1 MKDLSNMDM
10 KKYWQIIKGR
20 KYLFI
25 LVSMIVMSAIV
36 WGSFFMPKI
45 YKADSTVF
53 IERNIIKSLVKGM
66 VVSPSL
72 ANRLKVLTY
81 TMNSRDMLM
90 KVIRSLDLDVQASGP
105 GEIDSMIADFRRNT
119 NISIKGRDLFMVS
132 YKGKDPKMVRDYIN
146 ALISIYVEEN
156 TSSKREQTSTASQ
169 FLTEQIAHY
178 KKRLEESEDKIAKFR
193 IENDLYYAADEK
205 TIVEDIKSMTEE
217 LARTKMVIKEYDAKM
232 KKIQAQLSGEEPLTL
247 AIVDN
252 EQNENR
258 DLAMRLQNLERS
270 LPVLLTRF
278 TENYPEV
285 IRIKAEIET
294 VKEQIKVQKQADM
307 MGDIFEADEFG
318 SGTSVMNP
326 VFQKLKEDGLKVESD
341 VDSLKAKEATLI
353 KRISKLES
361 DLKNMPEDQKILA
374 GLMRERATHR
384 KIYEQLLGRMG
395 QAEVSQQMELEDKG
409 TTFRIVDP
417 AVLPTKPV
425 SPDRI
430 KFILIGIVAGI
441 VSAVGVLLLLEYFDH
456 SFKDVDSLRST
467 YNLPVFAVIPQI
479 ITEQDIEKN
488 KRMDRAVY
496 AVSILYLSVIGGLFI
511 KEIADKF
518 L

>member
-1 MKDLSNMDM
+1 MKELTNMDI
-10 KKYWQIIKGR
+10 KKYWQIIMGR

-45 YKADSTVF
+45 YQAKSTVF

-81 TMNSRDMLM
+81 TMHSREMLM
-90 KVIRSLDLDVQASGP
+90 KVIRALDLDVQVNGP
-105 GEIDSMIADFRRNT
+105 GELENMISDFRRNT
-119 NISIKGRDLFMVS
+119 SINIKGSDLFVVS
-132 YKGKDPKMVRDYIN
+132 FKGKDPKQVRDYIN
-146 ALISIYVEEN
+146 SLISIYVEEN
-156 TSSKREQTSTASQ
+156 TSSKRDQTSTASQ

-178 KKRLEESEDKIAKFR
+178 KKRLEASEDKIAKFR

-205 TIVEDIKSMTEE
+205 SIVEDIKSMTEE
-217 LARTKMVIKEYDAKM
+217 LAKTKMVIREYDAKM
-232 KKIQAQLSGEEPLTL
+232 KKMQAQLSGEEPLTL

-258 DLAMRLQNLERS
+258 DLAMRLQGLERS

-294 VKEQIKVQKQADM
+294 VKEQIKLEKQGEM
-307 MGDIFEADEFG
+307 MGDVFEEDEFG

-326 VFQKLKEDGLKVESD
+326 VYQKLREDSLKVESEM
-341 VDSLKAKEATLI
+341 DSLKAKEATLI
-353 KRISKLES
+353 KRIGKLES

-374 GLMRERATHR
+374 GLMRERRTHQ
-384 KIYEQLLGRMG
+384 KIHEQLLGRMG

-441 VSAVGVLLLLEYFDH
+441 VSGIGILLLIEYFDH
-456 SFKDVDSLRST
+456 SFKDVDSLRSN
-467 YNLPVFAVIPQI
+467 YNLPIFAVIPQI
-479 ITEQDIEKN
+479 ITEQDIKKN
-488 KRMDRAVY
+488 RRMDRAVY
-496 AVSILYLSVIGGLFI
+496 TVSILYLSVIGGLFI
-511 KEIADKF
+511 KELADKF